1 MHKTAATPLSL
12 IYALLV
18 VYASL
23 YPFAD
28 WRDQGIGLW
37 TFLSAPLPQ
46 YWTAFDV
53 WTNVVGYLPFGALLT
68 LSALRSGRARF
79 VVLAALVCA
88 SVLSLCME
96 TMQGFLP
103 SRVPSREDWLLNS
116 AGAGVGAVLA
126 LTLERLGAID
136 RWSRF
141 RSRWFASQSRGAMVL
156 LATWPVAL
164 LFPPPIPFG
173 PGQIFERLEA
183 EAAQQLADTPFLDWL
198 PVRDIELQP
207 LAQGAELLCVTLGL
221 LIPCL
226 LGFMVIRSVPRRLVF
241 VPILIVTGVAT
252 TMLSAGLSWGPAH
265 VSAWLDAPTQLA
277 LGLGTAL
284 ALLLALVPARVSAA
298 LIVLALGVYLSLLN
312 QAPASPYFAQTLQSW
327 EQGKFIRFNGL
338 AQWVGWLWP
347 YVTLGYVLL
356 TLSRRESQT

>member
-37 TFLSAPLPQ
+37 TFLSAPLPK

-53 WTNVVGYLPFGALLT
+53 WTNVVGYLPFGALMC
-68 LSALRSGRARF
+68 LSALRSGNVRYA
-79 VVLAALVCA
+79 VWMALACA

-96 TMQGFLP
+96 TLQGFLP

-116 AGAGVGAVLA
+116 VGAWVGAVAA
-126 LTLERLGAID
+126 LTLERWGAID
-136 RWSRF
+136 HWSRF
-141 RSRWFASQSRGAMVL
+141 RSRWFQAHSRGALVL

-173 PGQIFERLEA
+173 PGQVFERLEA
-183 EAAQQLADTPFLDWL
+183 ELAQQLSDTPFLDWL
-198 PVRDIELQP
+198 PVRDVELQP
-207 LAQGAELLCVTLGL
+207 LAQGAELLCVILGL

-226 LGFMVIRSVPRRLVF
+226 LGFTVVRTLPRRLVF
-241 VPILIVTGVAT
+241 GPLLIASGVAAT
-252 TMLSAGLSWGPAH
+252 VLSAGLSWGPSH
-265 VSAWLDAPTQLA
+265 LWAWLDVPTQVALAAALAMA
-277 LGLGTAL
+277 LG
-284 ALLLALVPARVSAA
+284 LALVPVRVSSA
-298 LIVLALGVYLSLLN
+298 LILLALGVYLSLLN

-347 YVTLGYVLL
+347 YATLVYVLS
-356 TLSRRESQT
+356 TLWRRTPQN